1 MRWTRSRPRSATS
14 GAAAP
19 ERRSPRR
26 LPAAPPGGGADDCR
40 QRRPGGGAD
49 DCLRRRTWE
58 ARMIAS
64 VAGRVSAVAPE
75 AAVIE
80 VGGVGF
86 AVQCTPNTRAGRRV
100 GQPARL
106 ATSLIV
112 REDSLTLYGF

>member
-1 MRWTRSRPRSATS
+1 MRRTRSPSRSATS

-26 LPAAPPGGGADDCR
+26 LHAAPLGGGADDRR
-40 QRRPGGGAD
+40 QRRTG
-49 DCLRRRTWE
+49 E

-64 VAGRVSAVAPE
+64 VAGRVTAVAPE

-86 AVQCTPNTRAGRRV
+86 AVQCTPNTLAGLRV
-100 GQPARL
+100 GHPARL

-112 REDSLTLYGF
+112 REDSL